1 LEEMVKFGHWPEI
14 TMSPLV
20 PSSQY
25 PICPSCSLP
34 VVIENSKTDEKG
46 RAVHEE
52 CYVLKIRGMLKKPTA
67 NS

>member
-1 LEEMVKFGHWPEI
+1 
-14 TMSPLV
+14 MSPLA

-25 PICPSCSLP
+25 PICPIGFLP
-34 VVIENSKTDEKG
+34 VVIESSKTDEKD

-52 CYVLKIRGMLKKPTA
+52 CYVLKIRGILKKPLA